1 MLQNTVGIVS
11 EFNPFHYGHQF
22 LIRKTREKYGEDTG
36 IVCVMSGDF
45 VQRGEAACFS
55 KYARAEAA
63 CLEGAD
69 LVLELPVPWCCS
81 SAESFATGAVSILHG
96 LGGISAVSFG
106 SECGD
111 ADRIRQAAEALL
123 SPEMEEALQH
133 QLRHNKN
140 YASARQAALAA
151 VSGDLAE
158 LLNEPNNILA
168 VEYAKAILRKNAPMD
183 LFTVSRTGAAH
194 DSYADGTVRS
204 AKEIREILGKDPA
217 ADAWKNHVPENAA
230 GVYQREIRQGC
241 GPVDTESIEQAILS
255 RLRLLSSEEIM
266 NLPETDGGVG
276 ELFHRSIQTTG
287 SLQELLMSVKHKNI
301 ALSRVRR
308 LVLAAALGI
317 SREMAG
323 GEPEYIRVLSFNER
337 GRKILHHAEPAL
349 PLLTK
354 TAHLQ
359 REDGPGRELFELGS
373 RAHDLYVLGFRD
385 PGQWVCGE
393 DWRKGPVIVEPEI

>member
-1 MLQNTVGIVS
+1 MPIGS
-11 EFNPFHYGHQF
+11 GRR
-22 LIRKTREKYGEDTG
+22 RKR
-36 IVCVMSGDF
+36 
-45 VQRGEAACFS
+45 
-55 KYARAEAA
+55 
-63 CLEGAD
+63 
-69 LVLELPVPWCCS
+69 CCPRRWRKLY
-81 SAESFATGAVSILHG
+81 SI
-96 LGGISAVSFG
+96 
-106 SECGD
+106 
-111 ADRIRQAAEALL
+111 
-123 SPEMEEALQH
+123 
-133 QLRHNKN
+133 
-140 YASARQAALAA
+140 
-151 VSGDLAE
+151 
-158 LLNEPNNILA
+158 
-168 VEYAKAILRKNAPMD
+168 D

-230 GVYQREIRQGC
+230 GVYLREIRQGR

-255 RLRLLSSEEIM
+255 RLRLLSSDEIM

-308 LVLAAALGI
+308 LVLAAALGF

-337 GRKILHHAEPAL
+337 GRMILHHAEPAL

-385 PGQWVCGE
+385 PCQWVCGE
-393 DWRKGPVIVEPEI
+393 DWKKGPVIVEPEI